1 MRILILSRN
10 SALYSTRSLLRACYR
25 RGHQA
30 KVIDHLLCDLIIEQG
45 KLSVSYQGELLEGYD
60 AVIPRIGSSV
70 TTAGTNVV
78 RQFEKMGLFSTTR
91 ADAILRARNKLRCF
105 QILAAEGIDVPKSLF
120 PNFVQ
125 IDEQLIDD
133 MPGEQSIV
141 KLLESTHG
149 LGVILSESLS
159 NAVSTIEAFQRMKHK
174 VLVQEFIAESSG
186 TDIRALVVD
195 GHVVASMKRTA
206 AAGEFRSN
214 LHRGGSARI
223 EKLTEQE
230 RFLARKV
237 CRILGLDVA
246 GVDILRS
253 NRGPLVLE
261 VNSSPGLEGI
271 ETYTRIDVAG
281 EIVHYLE
288 KRIRKH
294 KAAQQKKRGTWK
306 LKG

>member
-1 MRILILSRN
+1 MKILILSRN
-10 SALYSTRSLLRACYR
+10 PALYSTRSLLRACYR

-30 KVIDHLLCDLIIEQG
+30 KVIDHLLCDLIVEKDNLQ
-45 KLSVSYQGELLEGYD
+45 VSYRGEILTGYD
-60 AVIPRIGSSV
+60 AIIPRIGSSV

-105 QILAAEGIDVPKSLF
+105 QILAAEGVDVPHSLF
-120 PNFVQ
+120 PNFVDL
-125 IDEQLIDD
+125 DEQLISEIMGDQ
-133 MPGEQSIV
+133 MVI

-149 LGVILSESLS
+149 LGVILSESLN
-159 NAVSTIEAFQRMKHK
+159 NAISTIEAFHRMKHK
-174 VLVQEFIAESSG
+174 VLVQEYIEESGGS
-186 TDIRALVVD
+186 DIRALVVD
-195 GHVVASMKRTA
+195 GHVVASMKRQA
-206 AAGEFRSN
+206 PAGEFRSN
-214 LHRGGSARI
+214 LHRGGTARI

-230 RFLARKV
+230 RHLARKV

-253 NRGPLVLE
+253 KRGPLVLE

-281 EIVHYLE
+281 TIVQYLE
-288 KRIRKH
+288 RRIRKY
-294 KAAQQKKRGTWK
+294 KSNQARKVR
-306 LKG
+306 